1 MSGITDDAA
10 VEVHDLLH
18 RVETEELKSHPE
30 NEWAMVNE
38 IRGQEDARRTSD
50 ATTDQEEKE
59 SKMDK
64 IKNVLNLKK

>member
-1 MSGITDDAA
+1 MAKCNGQ
-10 VEVHDLLH
+10 
-18 RVETEELKSHPE
+18 SHPE

-38 IRGQEDARRTSD
+38 FRGQEDARRISD
-50 ATTDQEEKE
+50 ATTDKEEKE